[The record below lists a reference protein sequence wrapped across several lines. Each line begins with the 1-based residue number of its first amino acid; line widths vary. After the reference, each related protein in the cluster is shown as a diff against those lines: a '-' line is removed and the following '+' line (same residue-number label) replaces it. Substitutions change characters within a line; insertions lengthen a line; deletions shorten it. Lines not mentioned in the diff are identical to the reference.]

1 MIRRPSSRSL
11 IAALCGASL
20 VLNAVFAGLLWWRP
34 TPPPRGGRGFDRMV
48 GRIESALPEPD
59 RPRFKA
65 VLAAERG
72 RYAGSLAAMRAASAE
87 VDAVMR
93 RDPYDPEA
101 LRDALALWAERM
113 VDFNRA
119 FGETLAEALAVV
131 SPEGRA
137 QIAAARRPGG

>member
-1 MIRRPSSRSL
+1 MRRPSGRTL
-11 IAALCGASL
+11 ITALCGASL
-20 VLNAVFAGLLWWRP
+20 VLNLVFAGLLWWRP

-48 GRIESALPEPD
+48 ARIEANLPEPD
-59 RPRFKA
+59 RPLFQA
-65 VLAAERG
+65 VLAAERP

-93 RDPYDPEA
+93 RDPYDPVA
-101 LRDALALWAERM
+101 LRDALAAWAERM
-113 VDFNRA
+113 VAFNRD
-119 FGETLAEALAVV
+119 FGETLAEALAAV